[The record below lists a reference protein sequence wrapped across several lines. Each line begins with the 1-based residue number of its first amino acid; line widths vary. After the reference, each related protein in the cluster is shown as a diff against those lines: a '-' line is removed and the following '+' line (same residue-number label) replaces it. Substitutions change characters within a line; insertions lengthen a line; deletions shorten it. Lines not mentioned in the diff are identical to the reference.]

1 MPRKR
6 ICENTLVSNLDAVS
20 EVSFVEEDEEAPDP
34 LEFSEERIIL
44 EAESE
49 VRNSQM
55 PTRRTWVYRR
65 PFVGPIVRKSGLV
78 ILNSLFACLF
88 RFPFIVH
95 VCRS

>member
-20 EVSFVEEDEEAPDP
+20 KVLFVEEDKEAPDP
-34 LEFSEERIIL
+34 LKFLEECIIL

-55 PTRRTWVYRR
+55 PTHRTWVYRR
-65 PFVGPIVRKSGLV
+65 PSMGL
-78 ILNSLFACLF
+78 
-88 RFPFIVH
+88 
-95 VCRS
+95 